1 VSVRAIADEVFGS
14 SRYRGRVERI
24 LDRLADAAERPEV
37 IAARAAELAAFEG
50 MDPTEQLRFLFDRN
64 LRALAGR
71 DEPPSAR
78 TLLTLV
84 NLDRRL
90 RSLEQLE
97 RMSSRLRLRRNPPG

>member
-1 VSVRAIADEVFGS
+1 VRAIATAVFGS

-24 LDRLADAAERPEV
+24 LDRPADAAEQPEV

-50 MDPTEQLRFLFDRN
+50 MSPTEQLRFLLDRS
-64 LRALAGR
+64 LHALAER

-78 TLLTLV
+78 TLLALV

-97 RMSSRLRLRRNPPG
+97 RLSAGLRLRRNPPG